1 MFVLY
6 EFIFQVLI
14 FVFQQGKGV
23 FIVVFNFLI
32 FGQYTLNLHIFRIDD
47 FLKFTI
53 LVVQRFDLVEVLLL
67 QVLNFRVEVIVKFV
81 LESVDLFLVL
91 AFLIKQISS

>member
-14 FVFQQGKGV
+14 FVFQQGKRV

-32 FGQYTLNLHIFRIDD
+32 FGQYTLNLHIFGIDD
-47 FLKFTI
+47 FLKFTV
-53 LVVQRFDLVEVLLL
+53 LVVQCFDLVEVLLL

>member
-81 LESVDLFLVL
+81 LEPVDLFLVL

>member
-53 LVVQRFDLVEVLLL
+53 LVVQRFDLVEVLLF